1 MLLGIGPDG
10 PVAGRRVAITGL
22 GVVSCCGIGTEAL
35 WTGLN
40 GAPPRVSAGSPT
52 STPSSG
58 SPPRRPGRSTGSPSS
73 PWPWRDMALADAGE
87 VDADPGRSGVVMGT
101 GVGGLETLETQILV
115 FGEKGPR
122 RVSPRLVPMMMS
134 NAGAAAVSIRLGWH
148 GPSETVTTACAAGA
162 HSIGHAA
169 RLVASGRC
177 DVAIGGAAEA
187 GMTGVGIAA
196 FSNMTALS
204 TSGNSRPFDIRRDGF
219 VITEGAGALVL
230 EAWDRAVARG
240 AHIYGELAG
249 SASTADAHH
258 ITAPIPGGSG
268 AAACMTLAMED
279 AVVDAR
285 PRSATSTPTAPRP
298 PSTTRPSPTP
308 SPRCSAPRPPR
319 SPRPRA
325 SPGTGWAPAVPS
337 RRWPWSSAWSMR
349 LIPPT
354 SGYEQPDPDI
364 HLDVV
369 AGAARPW
376 DPAPVL
382 SNSFGFGGHNGCLV
396 IVAGLSGPRVRG
408 DRSEVD
414 GRPVAAAPS
423 VGAMVD
429 HWFPNLNQSRRQH
442 RAPPRGQ
449 RHGWR

>member
-1 MLLGIGPDG
+1 MQLGIGPEG
-10 PVAGRRVAITGL
+10 PVAGRRVAITGM
-22 GVVSCCGIGTEAL
+22 GVLSCCGIGVDAL

-40 GAPPRVSAGSPT
+40 GPPPVGERRVPDFDPERWFTTKDARQVDRFAQFSVAASA
-52 STPSSG
+52 
-58 SPPRRPGRSTGSPSS
+58 
-73 PWPWRDMALADAGE
+73 MALEDAGE
-87 VDADPGRSGVVMGT
+87 LNADPGRSGVVMGT
-101 GVGGLETLETQILV
+101 GVGGLQTLATQILV

-148 GPSETVTTACAAGA
+148 GPSETITTACAAGA

-204 TSGNSRPFDIRRDGF
+204 TSGNSRPFDVRRDGF

-230 EAWDRAVARG
+230 EAWDHATARG

-279 AVVDAR
+279 AGLSTDRIGHINAHG
-285 PRSATSTPTAPRP
+285 TSTPLNDRAESDAIAKVFGADSP
-298 PSTTRPSPTP
+298 PVTSTK
-308 SPRCSAPRPPR
+308 
-319 SPRPRA
+319 
-325 SPGTGWAPAVPS
+325 GITGHGLGACGAIEAVAVVLS
-337 RRWPWSSAWSMR
+337 IQHAR
-349 LIPPT
+349 IPPT

-364 HLDVV
+364 HLDIV
-369 AGAARPW
+369 AGSARPW
-376 DPAPVL
+376 DPSPVL

-396 IVAGLSGPRVRG
+396 I
-408 DRSEVD
+408 
-414 GRPVAAAPS
+414 AP
-423 VGAMVD
+423 A
-429 HWFPNLNQSRRQH
+429 
-442 RAPPRGQ
+442 
-449 RHGWR
+449 

>member
-10 PVAGRRVAITGL
+10 PVTGRRVAITGL

-40 GAPPRVSAGSPT
+40 GPPPEGE
-52 STPSSG
+52 
-58 SPPRRPGRSTGSPSS
+58 RRAHDFDPERWFTTKEA
-73 PWPWRDMALADAGE
+73 RQVDRFAQFAVAVADMALEDAGDL
-87 VDADPGRSGVVMGT
+87 DADPGRSGVVMGT

-115 FGEKGPR
+115 FGAKGPR

-134 NAGAAAVSIRLGWH
+134 NAGAASVSIRLGWH
-148 GPSETVTTACAAGA
+148 GPSETITTACAAGA

-230 EAWDRAVARG
+230 EEWDHAVARG

-279 AVVDAR
+279 AGVAPER
-285 PRSATSTPTAPRP
+285 IGHINAHGTSTPLNDKAESDAIAKVFGP
-298 PSTTRPSPTP
+298 
-308 SPRCSAPRPPR
+308 SAPPVT
-319 SPRPRA
+319 STK
-325 SPGTGWAPAVPS
+325 GITGHGLGACGAIEAVAVLLS
-337 RRWPWSSAWSMR
+337 LEHA

-354 SGYEQPDPDI
+354 SGYEQPDPEI
-364 HLDVV
+364 HLDIV

-376 DPAPVL
+376 EPAPVL

-396 IVAGLSGPRVRG
+396 ITPA
-408 DRSEVD
+408 
-414 GRPVAAAPS
+414 
-423 VGAMVD
+423 
-429 HWFPNLNQSRRQH
+429 
-442 RAPPRGQ
+442 
-449 RHGWR
+449 